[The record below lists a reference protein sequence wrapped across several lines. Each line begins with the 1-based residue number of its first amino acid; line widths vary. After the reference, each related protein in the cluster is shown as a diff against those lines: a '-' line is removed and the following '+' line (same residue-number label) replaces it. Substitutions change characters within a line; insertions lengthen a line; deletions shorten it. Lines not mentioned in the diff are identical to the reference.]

1 MMSLSRDLDCC
12 HLKTKITLSFA
23 TIFIILALIIITQGS
38 LPCDGWIS
46 SHISS
51 LYSDT
56 LTSVMK
62 TISDINAARESLALS
77 FVFVMWLVY
86 KKWYK
91 EVKIYTTSLFLSI
104 FAFASL
110 KHLIA
115 RARPESILVDTHNY
129 SFPSGHSTMAMS
141 MALGVYFVFADKTQK
156 RTLLLV
162 GTILWAIL
170 VGFSRIYLNVHWCSD
185 VLAGWSLGVVCALIA
200 QRISRN
206 TI

>member
-1 MMSLSRDLDCC
+1 MMSLSKDLDCC

-23 TIFIILALIIITQGS
+23 TIFIILALIVITQGS
-38 LPCDGWIS
+38 LACDGWIS

-56 LTSVMK
+56 LTKVMK
-62 TISDINAARESLALS
+62 IISDINAMRESLALS
-77 FVFVMWLVY
+77 FVFVLWLVY

-91 EVKIYTTSLFLSI
+91 EAKIYTTSLFLSI

-115 RARPESILVDTHNY
+115 RARPESILANAHNY
-129 SFPSGHSTMAMS
+129 SFPSGHSTMSMA

-185 VLAGWSLGVVCALIA
+185 VLAGWSLGVVCAVVA
-200 QRISRN
+200 Q
-206 TI
+206 TILSKI

>member
-1 MMSLSRDLDCC
+1 MMSLSKNLDYC

-23 TIFIILALIIITQGS
+23 TIFIILALIVITQGS

-62 TISDINAARESLALS
+62 LISDINAMRESLALS
-77 FVFVMWLVY
+77 LVFVMWLVY

-91 EVKIYTTSLFLSI
+91 EAKIYTTSLFLSI

-115 RARPESILVDTHNY
+115 RVRPESILVNAHNY
-129 SFPSGHSTMAMS
+129 SFPSGHSTMSMA
-141 MALGVYFVFADKTQK
+141 MALGVYFVFAAKTQK

-162 GTILWAIL
+162 VTILWAIL

-185 VLAGWSLGVVCALIA
+185 VLAGWSLGVVCAVVA
-200 QRISRN
+200 Q
-206 TI
+206 TILSKI

>member
-1 MMSLSRDLDCC
+1 MMSLSKNLDCC

-23 TIFIILALIIITQGS
+23 TIFIILALIVITQGS
-38 LPCDGWIS
+38 LPCDGWVS

-56 LTSVMK
+56 LTKVMK
-62 TISDINAARESLALS
+62 IISDINAMRESLALS
-77 FVFVMWLVY
+77 FVFVLWLVY

-91 EVKIYTTSLFLSI
+91 EAKIYTTSLFLSI

-115 RARPESILVDTHNY
+115 RARPESILVNAHNY
-129 SFPSGHSTMAMS
+129 SFPSGHSTMSMA

-185 VLAGWSLGVVCALIA
+185 VLAGWSLGVVCALVA
-200 QRISRN
+200 Q
-206 TI
+206 TILSKI